1 MHPLLFELPV
11 PGGTR
16 PIGSYGALFALALL
30 LGCALFVSRAAR
42 AQLDLG
48 RVMAALAIAIGGALA
63 GAWLLFAV
71 VEALRTGD
79 VFAVLESG
87 GRVFFGGLLGGA
99 LGSVIAARALKL
111 PLGTL
116 ADCAA
121 PALPLGHAIGR
132 LGCFFGGCCYGA
144 PWDGALAVTYTDPSA
159 PGAHPMVARHPW
171 PLYESAA
178 LLAIAALVAL
188 VPSARL
194 ARGAV
199 GARFALYAALYGML
213 RVALESLRGDSV
225 RGVVHGV
232 STSQLVSVIVTL
244 SAVAWL
250 ARTRRGAAQQPAE
263 R

>member
-30 LGCALFVSRAAR
+30 LGGAMFVSRAAR

-48 RVMAALAIAIGGALA
+48 RVLALLAIAIGGALA

-71 VEALRTGD
+71 VEALRTGNA
-79 VFAVLESG
+79 FAVLESG
-87 GRVFFGGLLGGA
+87 GRVFLGALLGGA
-99 LGSVIAARALKL
+99 VASMAAARALKL
-111 PLGTL
+111 PLAQL

-144 PWDGALAVTYTDPSA
+144 PWDGPLAVTYTDLIA

-178 LLAIAALVAL
+178 LLAIAAFVAL

-194 ARGAV
+194 ARGAF
-199 GARFALYAALYGML
+199 GARFALYAALYGAV
-213 RVALESLRGDSV
+213 RFALEPLRGDSL

-232 STSQLVSVIVTL
+232 STSQLIGVIVTL
-244 SAVAWL
+244 GAVAWL
-250 ARTRRGAAQQPAE
+250 ARTRRSAA
-263 R
+263 